1 MKHYNNNSGYSIVIS
16 LLMVGFLIVV
26 TSWVFNLVLWELND
40 NRGRENYLKAFA
52 AAEGAQ
58 ELALLQIKKQWY
70 GYYGDKA
77 TVTESDAI
85 SNLLAEDPLDI
96 KPTRDPIISY
106 DLNSKVLTSETYEW
120 TLAPLWYDI
129 IPLFVIDDAG
139 SPNFTWNGVFNIDF
153 VPDTPGLIW
162 NMLSE
167 TAGMSWT
174 WSFTEVTTS
183 VLSGTWG
190 LFSGYTVEKFL
201 DENPAPD
208 LWDWGY
214 KWKLNYLILFNSN
227 ASPDPDNPIPD
238 MNYTLKSSRV
248 FTKPISK
255 IESSAQV
262 WKYKQNLSTTLN
274 NTEFLNILRYSIYSN

>member
-96 KPTRDPIISY
+96 KPARDPIISY
-106 DLNSKVLTSETYEW
+106 NLDSKTSSYSETL
-120 TLAPLWYDI
+120 TPLQYAI
-129 IPLFVIDDAG
+129 VPLFVLDD
-139 SPNFTWNGVFNIDF
+139 STPNSRPNFVESDWTNGALSFLL
-153 VPDTPGLIW
+153 DTTSNELIW
-162 NMLSE
+162 NLLSE
-167 TAGMSWT
+167 DGGMSWVWGFSEIDKST
-174 WSFTEVTTS
+174 LSKASSVTPDYS
-183 VLSGTWG
+183 VDDFIRDNVG
-190 LFSGYTVEKFL
+190 
-201 DENPAPD
+201 
-208 LWDWGY
+208 
-214 KWKLNYLILFNSN
+214 KLNYLILFNS
-227 ASPDPDNPIPD
+227 DPVNDII
-238 MNYTLKSSRV
+238 YTLTSNRE
-248 FTKPISK
+248 FTKPETTI
-255 IESSAQV
+255 ISSAQV